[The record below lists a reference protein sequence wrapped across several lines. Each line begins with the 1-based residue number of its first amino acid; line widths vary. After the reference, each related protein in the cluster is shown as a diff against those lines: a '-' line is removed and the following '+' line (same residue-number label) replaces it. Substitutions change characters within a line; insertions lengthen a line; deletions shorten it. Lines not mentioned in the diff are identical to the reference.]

1 LQNPYP
7 LPLNPYPLKGGR
19 MLVLTRKSGESINLG
34 DDITITIVEIKGNSV
49 RLGIKAPADL
59 KIYRKELYEKIKQE
73 NLLSSNLFMDEFKKI
88 NKVLRSK

>member
-1 LQNPYP
+1 
-7 LPLNPYPLKGGR
+7 
-19 MLVLTRKSGESINLG
+19 MLVLTRKSDEEINIG

-49 RLGIKAPADL
+49 RLGIKAPANL

-73 NLLSSNLFMDEFKKI
+73 NLLSSNLFKDEFEKI

>member
-1 LQNPYP
+1 
-7 LPLNPYPLKGGR
+7 

-49 RLGIKAPADL
+49 RLGIKAPANL

>member
-1 LQNPYP
+1 
-7 LPLNPYPLKGGR
+7 
-19 MLVLTRKSGESINLG
+19 MLVLTRKSEESINIG

-49 RLGIKAPADL
+49 RLGIKAPANL

-73 NLLSSNLFMDEFKKI
+73 NLLSSNLFIDEFKKI

>member
-1 LQNPYP
+1 
-7 LPLNPYPLKGGR
+7 
-19 MLVLTRKSGESINLG
+19 MLVLTRKSDESINIG

-49 RLGIKAPADL
+49 RLGIKAPASL

>member
-1 LQNPYP
+1 
-7 LPLNPYPLKGGR
+7 

-49 RLGIKAPADL
+49 RLGIKAPANL

-88 NKVLRSK
+88 NKVLRAK

>member
-1 LQNPYP
+1 
-7 LPLNPYPLKGGR
+7 

-73 NLLSSNLFMDEFKKI
+73 NLLSSNLFIDEFEKI

>member
-1 LQNPYP
+1 
-7 LPLNPYPLKGGR
+7 

-49 RLGIKAPADL
+49 RLGIKAPANL

-73 NLLSSNLFMDEFKKI
+73 NLLSSNLFIDEFEKI